1 MVIIKRFISAV
12 LTALLVLQAA
22 FPAGIA
28 AAEEL
33 PATTALALEQ
43 PTGGGTSSTATSPS
57 SEATSNTQEA
67 PGAQEVTSSA
77 QEDVPAAR
85 SFVAPTAESRA
96 AAPASQAVIEASLV
110 SKDGKTTYGT
120 LTDPKASMSFAKGQK
135 FNLRIHAVFPSASS
149 KSIEVTLPYG
159 MQWDTDFNF
168 DKTAG
173 WVGELQKDG
182 VITPD
187 KQTDASK
194 KPTAVYG
201 WNSAGTLTLQFQDTT
216 QEVTFNLPMGLSFSR
231 DTGLASISDAITVTQ
246 QYTKTGEAPTTAK
259 LGTDIAVTKRPGLT
273 TIGFQA
279 DYSTMVNKNGNI
291 EVGLDSPIGTGHDV
305 AWRATL
311 EGGAET
317 RMLEDYFYA
326 MLVPEKAVYLGR
338 YSASGSGGVEEKNL
352 KTLNPG
358 EKFTLSTG
366 TEYTVPAGKKL
377 YVWQR
382 VQSQTIPIA
391 GQSINFNPMW
401 RFPKEDFPVGSI
413 AEISQLDVGV
423 KYYNPTGS
431 SSYIPYDAS
440 KLKTMRYEIVAPQE
454 DVYVNTTMYG
464 KGKDWP
470 LWEGYIADNEVYLGA
485 PGFEH
490 IQERTLG
497 YFTVGN
503 RGTADSRNKTIIID
517 YDVNNT
523 KIAGVTA
530 QTLPLISR
538 QKADGTQPTQMSDF
552 KVTLWNSK
560 TGELSSYS
568 LDASK
573 VKQRFRVED
582 VLGKHVEGMYLKH
595 IEYKI
600 DTIPAKTQFTAWA
613 NHTYTGGESTDET
626 VSFAFFGNVLTHDV
640 RVKGPWGDDPSLFKT
655 RIRIENTGAEEPNW
669 HHRNQDKWD
678 FNDGK
683 GEVLLKYSGRS
694 ADHVTIGDTFTAFTG
709 KSFIQGHGPVWSYH
723 DGHIDFIVGD
733 QLRDKR
739 FDYFTPTWDG
749 RAQGAQVHKAIYY
762 ISPLGD
768 DLSFQMRYRSVG
780 AKDIWKQDGMS
791 TENTSL
797 KQPDVSVVP
806 TSDAL
811 KQVYPKAKVYKLDFS
826 KLTSDQDVY
835 DTRTF
840 GPSVY
845 WRESAQAVP
854 YAVNSSYWA
863 YTGAP
868 ILSVS
873 FNSDPEKDVPGTY
886 DQLMWYEYNTDT
898 KEELVYGDGMT
909 KDIWDLNG
917 NGSTEDMIGKPLGSW
932 TIKSPTDLIV
942 KSAAKMATQPDSL
955 YVTYD
960 GLAKTLIGANST
972 VDYRL
977 IASNPTQM
985 NAKGVTIYWPVPKKG
1000 QDWGKAIQPNGA
1012 FQFDTFLN
1020 GGLKSKLPE
1029 GYTVSYA
1036 KNATPTSQALDWSG
1050 FTWTKESD
1058 TASWKQADWDAV
1070 NFVRISS
1077 PEDQVFT
1084 AGTREEFKFN
1094 LTLRDI
1100 SQEDLEKK
1108 LIDVYT
1114 PTYLRDLDTG
1124 KGYRYG
1130 QPVALT
1136 PTPGVLRGVAWV
1148 DADFDGTMDDSEKS
1162 KVIPGMKLELY
1173 DAAGKL
1179 VDTATTNKNGV
1190 YEFKGLKDWSS
1201 NASGK
1206 LDAYTIKAYNP
1217 TDPKSLAAGTFVRF
1231 SPLKG
1236 DMVMDASADHTTASV
1251 QGVTVADKNALSLN
1265 IGLTQI
1271 TKVEVNKVWVEG
1283 KNADGSEGTA
1293 IEHEPLTVELLA
1305 DGAAAKD
1312 IDNAAVPAANLS
1324 STSATPWAASF
1335 TNLLAHNAATSAA
1348 AHYTVR
1354 ETSVPEGY
1362 VASYA
1367 YTTKPYEGA
1376 QNGAGATYTV
1386 ATVTNTRIHGSIE
1399 VSKIAKEDG
1408 NKLLPNTGFE
1418 LRKDGVAVR
1427 KGVTNDKGI
1436 LTFADVP
1443 YGEYEVVETA
1453 APKGYVLDQTPYPV
1467 KIATQGQ
1474 VVSLTVGDEQIKG
1487 SVVVAKADAEDE
1499 AKLLPGAEFSL
1510 MKDDTVVAQG
1520 TTDDEGTLSFT
1531 DVAFGDYT
1539 LVETKAPEGYVLDAT
1554 PMPVQ
1559 IREHGAEVKITV
1571 KDQKI
1576 KGTVL
1581 ITKVDAQHQGKT
1593 LSGAEFELKQ
1603 GDKVVAQGT
1612 TGADGTLAFTDVVYG
1627 NYELVETKAPEGYEL
1642 DQKPVAVKVEE
1653 NGTVIKLEVKNTP
1666 KPTVVT
1672 PPISILPKT
1681 GDTAGSV
1688 VPILCTSAALTALAW
1703 ALRKKREQM

>member
-1 MVIIKRFISAV
+1 MITTKRFISAV
-12 LTALLVLQAA
+12 LTALLVWQAA

-28 AAEEL
+28 VAEEL
-33 PATTALALEQ
+33 PATTAPSLEQ
-43 PTGGGTSSTATSPS
+43 PTGGGNSSPAASPS
-57 SEATSNTQEA
+57 GEA
-67 PGAQEVTSSA
+67 TSSA
-77 QEDVPAAR
+77 QEAASGTQEVASTAR
-85 SFVAPTAESRA
+85 SSAAPTAESRA
-96 AAPASQAVIEASLV
+96 AAPARQAVIEASLV
-110 SKDGKTTYGT
+110 SEDDKTTYGT

-135 FNLRIHAVFPSASS
+135 FNLRIHAVFPSASN
-149 KSIEVTLPYG
+149 KSIEVALPYG
-159 MQWDTDFNF
+159 MQWNTDFKF

-173 WVGELQKDG
+173 WVGELQTNG

-194 KPTAVYG
+194 KPVTVYG
-201 WNSAGTLTLQFQDTT
+201 WNSAGTLTLSFQDTT
-216 QEVTFNLPMGLSFSR
+216 QEVTFNLPMGLAFSR
-231 DTGLASISDAITVTQ
+231 DTGLANISDAITVTQ
-246 QYTKTGEAPTTAK
+246 QYTKAGEAPTTAK
-259 LGTDIAVTKRPGLT
+259 LGTDIAVTKRPGLSV
-273 TIGFQA
+273 IGFHE
-279 DYSTMVNKNGNI
+279 DYSTMLNKNGNI

-311 EGGAET
+311 EGNDEA

-338 YSASGSGGVEEKNL
+338 YSASGGKGVEEKDL
-352 KTLNPG
+352 KILNPG

-382 VQSQTIPIA
+382 AKNQTIPIA
-391 GQSINFNPMW
+391 GQNVSFNPMW
-401 RFPKEDFPVGSI
+401 CFPKEDFPVGSI

-431 SSYIPYDAS
+431 SSYMSYDAS

-490 IQERTLG
+490 TQERSLG

-503 RGTADSRNKTIIID
+503 RGTANSRNKTISID

-523 KIAGVTA
+523 KIAGITA
-530 QTLPLISR
+530 QALPLISR

-560 TGELSSYS
+560 TGELSNYN

-600 DTIPAKTQFTAWA
+600 DTIPAKTKFIAWDNDSQDGSEKGSETAA
-613 NHTYTGGESTDET
+613 
-626 VSFAFFGNVLTHDV
+626 FIFFGNVLTNDV
-640 RVKGPWGDDPSLFKT
+640 RIKGQWGNDPSLFKT

-683 GEVLLKYSGRS
+683 GEVLLKYPGRS

-709 KSFIQGHGPVWSYH
+709 KSFIQGHGPVWSWH
-723 DGHIDFIVGD
+723 SGNPLNFIVGD
-733 QLRDKR
+733 QLRDSR
-739 FDYFTPTWDG
+739 FDYFTPVWDS
-749 RAQGAQVHKAIYY
+749 AKQGAETYKAIYY

-768 DLSFQMRYRSVG
+768 DLSFQMRYRSVY
-780 AKDIWKQDGMS
+780 AKDVWKQQGASSD
-791 TENTSL
+791 NTSL

-811 KQVYPKAKVYKLDFS
+811 KQVYPQAKVYKLDFS
-826 KLTSDQDVY
+826 KLTSDQDIY

-854 YAVNSSYWA
+854 YAVNSAYWA
-863 YTGAP
+863 YTGNP
-868 ILSVS
+868 ILCVS

-886 DQLMWYEYNTDT
+886 KELMWVEYDTDT
-898 KEELVYGDGMT
+898 KEELAYGEGMT
-909 KDIWDLNG
+909 KDVWDLNG
-917 NGSTEDMIGKPLGSW
+917 DGSTEDMIGKPVGKW
-932 TIKSPTDLIV
+932 VIKAPTDLVV

-1136 PTPGVLRGVAWV
+1136 PTPGMLKGVAWV

-1173 DAAGKL
+1173 DAAGTL
-1179 VDTATTNKNGV
+1179 VDTATTNKNGI

-1236 DMVMDASADHTTASV
+1236 DMVMGASADHTTASI
-1251 QGVTVADKNALSLN
+1251 QGVTIADKNALSLN
-1265 IGLTQI
+1265 IGLTQV

-1293 IEHEPLTVELLA
+1293 IEHEPLAVELLA

-1324 STSATPWAASF
+1324 STSATPWAATF

-1399 VSKIAKEDG
+1399 VSKVAKEDG

-1453 APKGYVLDQTPYPV
+1453 APEGYVLDQTPYPV
-1467 KIATQGQ
+1467 KITTQGQ

-1520 TTDDEGTLSFT
+1520 TTNDEGTLSFT

-1559 IREHGAEVKITV
+1559 IREHSAEVKITV

-1612 TGADGTLAFTDVVYG
+1612 TGADGTLVFTNVVYG

-1642 DQKPVAVKVEE
+1642 NQKPVVVKVEE

-1688 VPILCTSAALTALAW
+1688 VSILCTSAVLTALAW
-1703 ALRKKREQM
+1703 VLRKKREQM